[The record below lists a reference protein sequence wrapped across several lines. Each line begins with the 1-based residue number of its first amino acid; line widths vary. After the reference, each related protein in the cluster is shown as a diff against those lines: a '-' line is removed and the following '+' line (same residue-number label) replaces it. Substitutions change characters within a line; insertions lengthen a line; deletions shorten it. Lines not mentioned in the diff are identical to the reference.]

1 VEIHTSHTIEHLVRA
16 TFVFRG
22 KYDLGKVDFGSIC
35 YIGDK
40 EWFYRESL
48 RLNVCNNTASLNMT
62 IKRLLDRGIIK
73 VVKPGKR
80 PNPYIYGITG
90 KGKRMYNEFVKM
102 LENGHAKRNPDIYTM
117 KSYRDKIFKEK
128 QVKFKNN
135 LKNA

>member
-1 VEIHTSHTIEHLVRA
+1 
-16 TFVFRG
+16 
-22 KYDLGKVDFGSIC
+22 
-35 YIGDK
+35 
-40 EWFYRESL
+40 
-48 RLNVCNNTASLNMT
+48 MT